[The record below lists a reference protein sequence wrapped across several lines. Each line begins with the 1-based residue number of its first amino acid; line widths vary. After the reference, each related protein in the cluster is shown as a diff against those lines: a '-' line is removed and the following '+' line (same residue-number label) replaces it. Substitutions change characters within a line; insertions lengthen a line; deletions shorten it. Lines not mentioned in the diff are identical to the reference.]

1 MKDVLFGRDKVC
13 FNHVGNARFR
23 LVISNHAE
31 EYEHAPCRRDKSCI
45 VYNVFN
51 IVKAYEGRFLKR
63 DGGGWKEVSDTEA
76 TQKVGHALS
85 EFVVCKSFCHKGL
98 QDCLR
103 YLSTGIRL

>member
-1 MKDVLFGRDKVC
+1 MILDINVKDVLFGRDKTC

-23 LVISNHAE
+23 LVISNHSE

-51 IVKAYEGRFLKR
+51 IVKSYEGRFLKR
-63 DGGGWKEVSDTEA
+63 DGIGWKEVSDTEA

-85 EFVVCKSFCHKGL
+85 EWSISMGMS
-98 QDCLR
+98 
-103 YLSTGIRL
+103 LSAR